1 MSLSREYTP
10 EELKGLE
17 NKANQFHKA
26 LFDNLK
32 IDQNIITNILINTNN
47 EERQIIRD
55 KYKKTYN
62 HPIQDDINSKLLDN
76 NQLLHDISLNMFDT
90 PYEYDAR
97 ELKKA
102 LYITMG
108 GDEDIIIEIFCTR
121 PKGYLNLVDL
131 AYKNFFQISLRED
144 IQNTLS
150 KAYSQL
156 LLAIMDIERPM
167 EQTVSKEDIYNI
179 ADDIL
184 KKGIKEYANDVNLF
198 KKYFVEKSRKDLILI
213 SRAYNE
219 KENKC
224 LFDEIFEEN
233 ILKKSLFDDIEE
245 EKKIR
250 NKNIRLMKGLI
261 YGVITPAEYFAHK
274 CSIALTGFTSNINTL
289 IRVLISRAEI
299 DMNAIRDYYFK
310 ETKNDIKKDIKNE
323 YNCRTDKNIGKILIH
338 FFNK

>member
-55 KYKKTYN
+55 KYKKAYN

-131 AYKNFFQISLRED
+131 AYKNFFHISLRED

-224 LFDEIFEEN
+224 LYDEIFEEN
-233 ILKKSLFDDIEE
+233 VLKKSLFDDIEE

-261 YGVITPAEYFAHK
+261 YGVITPAEYFDHK
-274 CSIALTGFTSNINTL
+274 CSAALTGFTSNINTL

-299 DMNAIRDYYFK
+299 DMKAIRDYYFK

>member
-1 MSLSREYTP
+1 MNLSREYTS

-26 LFDNLK
+26 LFDNIK

-102 LYITMG
+102 LSITMG

-224 LFDEIFEEN
+224 LYDEIFEEN
-233 ILKKSLFDDIEE
+233 VLKKSLFDDIEE

-274 CSIALTGFTSNINTL
+274 C
-289 IRVLISRAEI
+289 
-299 DMNAIRDYYFK
+299 
-310 ETKNDIKKDIKNE
+310 
-323 YNCRTDKNIGKILIH
+323 
-338 FFNK
+338 

>member
-1 MSLSREYTP
+1 MNLSREYTS

-26 LFDNLK
+26 LFDNIK

-55 KYKKTYN
+55 KYKKIYN
-62 HPIQDDINSKLLDN
+62 HPIQDDINSKLLYN

-102 LYITMG
+102 ISITMG

-184 KKGIKEYANDVNLF
+184 KKWIKEYANDVNLF

-224 LFDEIFEEN
+224 LYDEIFEEN
-233 ILKKSLFDDIEE
+233 VLKKSLFDDIEE

-274 CSIALTGFTSNINTL
+274 C
-289 IRVLISRAEI
+289 
-299 DMNAIRDYYFK
+299 
-310 ETKNDIKKDIKNE
+310 
-323 YNCRTDKNIGKILIH
+323 
-338 FFNK
+338 

>member
-1 MSLSREYTP
+1 MSLSREYTQ

-102 LYITMG
+102 LSITMG

-224 LFDEIFEEN
+224 LYDEIFEEN
-233 ILKKSLFDDIEE
+233 VLKKSLFDDIEE

-274 CSIALTGFTSNINTL
+274 CSTALTGFTSNINTL

-323 YNCRTDKNIGKILIH
+323 YNCRTDKNIGKILTH